1 MKVCTRLFAC
11 LLALSVCLVLAAP
24 IWAAAKN
31 KAAAAAPAAEGP
43 KPASLDEAFKALA
56 TYEFG
61 QSREALTMIADAV
74 RDSQGNAAER
84 AKLVKRLTQML
95 AGGTSLDG
103 KRFICRQLSIAGT
116 AETVPALAAILLDKD
131 LSDMARY
138 GLERISDPAAL
149 AAMRTALAKA
159 AGKQKVGLI
168 NSLGARRDAE
178 STAAISAALG
188 DADAQIAEAAAAA
201 LGKIGTADAAKALM
215 DARNRVKGDVKAT
228 VTDSLLLCAD
238 KLAAAKKGDE
248 TAAVIYQLMF
258 KPTEPKHIRTAALR
272 GIMAAG
278 GEQATSIITE
288 ILSGTDAE
296 MQASALRFLR
306 EVSGPESAK
315 TVATLLPKCPV
326 ATQALL
332 LDDLATRGDPVT
344 LPAAAGMLK
353 SPDAG
358 VRLSAIRAV
367 GRLGDA
373 SVLPALVALAAG
385 PAGAEQ
391 DEARKALDRLPAA
404 NVNDAMLQQAKQGA
418 PAARAEIIRSLG
430 VRHVAPATPVVLAA
444 ASDTDASVRVA
455 ALAALDILADEKS
468 APDLVALVV
477 KAKDDKDRQA
487 AETALGSLCSRA
499 ANKDACVGPI
509 LAATDKAELPAK
521 SALIRALG
529 RAGGAKALAAVLKLT
544 KDPNAEVQ
552 DAAIRSLA
560 GWSDVGAA
568 ADLLEIAKTAAKPTH
583 QVLALR
589 GYVRLAGL
597 PDVPTAQKLKMFADA
612 MAATKRPDE
621 KKLVLGGLGEMKDVG
636 ALKMVAA
643 CLDEPAVQADAA
655 PVAVKIAKALGNSS
669 KKDVTEAMTKVVA
682 VAKEGSNVRKDAE
695 DLLKQAGGAAPAK
708 APGKKVN
715 KAPRISVLYAPAAK
729 KEAAKAKAE
738 AAPPVD
744 LSKIQKAD
752 MTAAE
757 GLGWRLA
764 FQAYTFRAVTF
775 AETMDRSAAMG
786 VKYVEIFGGQKMKPG
801 SEVKTGVGMSDD
813 DIAEM
818 KKIAAAAGVK
828 IVNYGVTG
836 IGADEA
842 AARKTFEFAK
852 KVGLETLVSEEH
864 EDKFPMLEKLAE
876 EYKVNIALHNH
887 PQPSYYWDADH
898 VLKAVEGFKR
908 IGSDSDTGHWMRS
921 GLVPLD
927 CLKKLKGHIVSLH
940 FKDLDKIGP
949 GARDVPW
956 GTGAGDAKAMLQELK
971 SQGFKGV
978 FSIEYESG
986 SGQELV
992 DNVAKCVLW
1001 FAQTAKELSK

>member
-1 MKVCTRLFAC
+1 MKGFTRLIVC
-11 LLALSVCLVLAAP
+11 LMALCVCLVLVAP
-24 IWAAAKN
+24 AWAAAKGR
-31 KAAAAAPAAEGP
+31 AAAAPAAEGP
-43 KPASLDEAFKALA
+43 KPANLDEAFKALA

-61 QSREALTMIADAV
+61 QSREPLTMIADAV

-84 AKLVKRLTQML
+84 AKLVTRLTAML
-95 AGGTSLDG
+95 SGNTSLDG
-103 KRFICRQLSIAGT
+103 KRFVCRQLSIAGT
-116 AETVPALAAILLDKD
+116 AQTVPALAALLLDKD

-138 GLERISDPAAL
+138 ALERIADPAAV
-149 AAMRTALAKA
+149 AAMRAAVAKA

-168 NSLGARRDAE
+168 NSLGDLRDAE

-188 DADAQIAEAAAAA
+188 DGDPQIAEAAAAA
-201 LGKIGTADAAKALM
+201 LGKIGTSDASKALT
-215 DARNRVKGDVKAT
+215 DARSRVKPEVKAT

-238 KLAAAKKGDE
+238 RLVAAKKADE
-248 TAAVIYQLMF
+248 ASVIYEQMF
-258 KPTEPKHIRTAALR
+258 KPTEAKHVRTAALR
-272 GIMAAG
+272 GLIMTG
-278 GEQATSIITE
+278 GDKAMPIVTE

-315 TVATLLPKCPV
+315 TVAALLAKCPV

-332 LDDLATRGDPVT
+332 LDDLATRGDAST
-344 LPAAAGMLK
+344 LPAAAAMLK
-353 SPDAG
+353 SPDAN
-358 VRLSAIRAV
+358 VRLAAIRAV

-373 SVLPALVALAAG
+373 STLPALVAIAAG

-404 NVNDAMLQQAKQGA
+404 NVNDAMLQLAKQGE
-418 PAARAEIIRSLG
+418 PAARAEAIRSLG
-430 VRHVAPATPVVLAA
+430 VRHVAAAVPVVLAA
-444 ASDTDASVRVA
+444 ASDSDAAVRTA
-455 ALAALDILADEKS
+455 ALAALDVLADEKS
-468 APDLVALVV
+468 APDMVALVV

-499 ANKDACVGPI
+499 ANKDACVDAI
-509 LAATDKAELPAK
+509 LTAVGGAELPAK

-529 RAGGAKALAAVLKLT
+529 RAGGAKALDAVRKFT
-544 KDPNAEVQ
+544 KDSNPDIQ

-560 GWSDVGAA
+560 NWSDIGAA
-568 ADLLEIAKTAAKPTH
+568 ADLLEIAKTAAKPAH

-597 PDVPTAQKLKMFADA
+597 PDVPAAQKIKMLSDA
-612 MAATKRPDE
+612 MAAAKRPDE
-621 KKLVLGGLGEMKDVG
+621 KKLVLGGLGEMKSAE

-643 CLDEPAVQADAA
+643 NLDDTSIQADAA
-655 PVAVKIAKALGNSS
+655 AVAVKIAKALGNGS
-669 KKDVTEAMTKVVA
+669 KKDVADAMTKVVA
-682 VAKEGSNVRKDAE
+682 VTKEGSNVRKDAE

-708 APGKKVN
+708 APAKKVN
-715 KAPRISVLYAPAAK
+715 KAPRYSVLYAPAAK
-729 KEAAKAKAE
+729 KEAAKAE
-738 AAPPVD
+738 AAPVD

-757 GLGWRLA
+757 ALGWRLA

-786 VKYVEIFGGQKMKPG
+786 VKYVEIFGGQKLKAG
-801 SEVKTGVGMSDD
+801 SEAKVGVGMSDD

-836 IGADEA
+836 IGGNEAD
-842 AARKTFEFAK
+842 ARKTFDFAK

-864 EDKFPMLEKLAE
+864 EDRFPMLEKLAE

-898 VLKAVEGFKR
+898 VLKAVEGFKH
-908 IGSDSDTGHWMRS
+908 IGSCSDTGHWMRS

-940 FKDLDKIGP
+940 FKDLDKM
-949 GARDVPW
+949 GAGAHDVPW
-956 GTGAGDAKAMLQELK
+956 GTGAGNAKAMLEEIK

-986 SGQELV
+986 AGQELV
-992 DNVAKCVLW
+992 DNVSKCVLW